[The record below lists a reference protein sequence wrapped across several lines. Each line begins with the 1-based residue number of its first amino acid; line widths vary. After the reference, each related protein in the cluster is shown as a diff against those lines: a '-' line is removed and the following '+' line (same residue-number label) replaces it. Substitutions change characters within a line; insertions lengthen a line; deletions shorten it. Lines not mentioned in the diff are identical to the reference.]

1 MFDQYTFAN
10 PELLWLLA
18 GLVPM
23 IVWYILREKHSVPS
37 IKVSSSVPFEGVP
50 VSLRIYLR
58 HMVFVFRLLA
68 LSALVIS
75 IARPQST
82 DRWSNSTTY
91 GIDIMMAVDVS
102 SSMLARDFEPNR
114 LEASKRVA
122 ATFVNGRPFDRIGL
136 VVFAGESFTQCPLTS
151 DHAVL
156 LNTMKKVETG
166 VIDDGTAIGM
176 GFATAIAR
184 LKESDAKSKTIILLT
199 DGVNNSGDIDPVTA
213 AEIAMAFDIRVY
225 TIGVGT
231 NGTAPYPVET
241 AFGMTYQDMEVEI
254 DEDVLKEIARMTG
267 GKYFRATDEE
277 ALKAIYD
284 EIDSLEKSRIEEK
297 QYSRKNE
304 MFAVFAL
311 FALGMLVLEVLLKQ
325 TVLRNIP

>member
-10 PELLWLLA
+10 PELLWLLT

-37 IKVSSSVPFEGVP
+37 IKVSTSSPFESVP
-50 VSLRIYLR
+50 VSFRVYLR
-58 HMVFVFRLLA
+58 HLVFVFRLLA
-68 LSALVIS
+68 ISALIVA

-91 GIDIMMAVDVS
+91 GIDIMMALDVS
-102 SSMLARDFEPNR
+102 SSMLARDFEPDR
-114 LEASKRVA
+114 LEASKDVA
-122 ATFVNGRPFDRIGL
+122 AAFVNGRPFDRIGL

-156 LNTMKKVETG
+156 LNTMKKVATG

-176 GFATAIAR
+176 GFATAISR

-231 NGTAPYPVET
+231 NGVAPYPVQT
-241 AFGMTYQDMEVEI
+241 PFGTSYQDMEVEI

-267 GKYFRATDEE
+267 GQYFRATDKE
-277 ALKAIYD
+277 ALKAIYE

-304 MFAVFAL
+304 MFANFAL
-311 FALGMLVLEVLLKQ
+311 FALAMLVLEVLLKQ